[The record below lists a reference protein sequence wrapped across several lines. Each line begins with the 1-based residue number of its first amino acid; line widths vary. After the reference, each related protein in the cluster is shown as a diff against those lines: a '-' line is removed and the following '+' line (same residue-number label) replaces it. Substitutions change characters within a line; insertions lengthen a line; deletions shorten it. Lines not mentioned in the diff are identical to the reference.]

1 MNRLKIRVQWNWDN
15 HLEYLSELLDKIDEN
30 TLLEVY
36 IEKYSVSSKQNSF
49 LSNNSLFFKY
59 YKTLKTTKKLENF
72 RLENE
77 KIVEICQKL
86 FTKNIFDLR
95 INTPID
101 DDMLVEMIASFL
113 SSTNDG
119 KQRNYK

>member
-1 MNRLKIRVQWNWDN
+1 MRILCLKSILKNIVF
-15 HLEYLSELLDKIDEN
+15 LL
-30 TLLEVY
+30 
-36 IEKYSVSSKQNSF
+36 
-49 LSNNSLFFKY
+49 NSLLFFLIILYFFKY
-59 YKTLKTTKKLENF
+59 YKALKTTKKLENF
-72 RLENE
+72 ILENE

-101 DDMLVEMIASFL
+101 DVMLVEMIASFL